1 MAYAGDLKSPV
12 LYGTCGFDPH
22 PGHFIQSYATWLAR
36 LGLWPNWV
44 ASAGS
49 SLRIMYAQGDWHVR
63 AKVGENDS
71 VTIRQ
76 QGCSRINRVDCP
88 AEIKR

>member
-1 MAYAGDLKSPV
+1 
-12 LYGTCGFDPH
+12 
-22 PGHFIQSYATWLAR
+22 
-36 LGLWPNWV
+36 V
-44 ASAGS
+44 ASAGP